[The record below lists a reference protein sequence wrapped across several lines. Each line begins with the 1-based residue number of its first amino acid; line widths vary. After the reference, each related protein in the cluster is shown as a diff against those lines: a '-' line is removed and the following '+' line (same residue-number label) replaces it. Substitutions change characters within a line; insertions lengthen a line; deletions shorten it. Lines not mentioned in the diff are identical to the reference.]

1 MFDEPPSLP
10 MRAAIASLLGSLF
23 GIALILFTH
32 SADAQTAPTTA
43 EAAPLAA
50 LHDGQPMRFGEAAL
64 RALRA
69 SEPLYAL
76 GNAGTR
82 SIRLSDSADDAG
94 TGLRWQLARIQGLR
108 SEGNVPRSS
117 DLLSVGVQIRF

>member
-23 GIALILFTH
+23 GIALIVFTH
-32 SADAQTAPTTA
+32 SADAQTTATTA
-43 EAAPLAA
+43 ASAPVA
-50 LHDGQPMRFGEAAL
+50 LSPDTPFIRFGEAAL
-64 RALRA
+64 HALRA

-76 GNAGTR
+76 GNVGARAT
-82 SIRLSDSADDAG
+82 RLSEGAGDAG

-108 SEGNVPRSS
+108 SEGNIPRGN
-117 DLLSVGVQIRF
+117 DLVSVGVQVRF

>member
-23 GIALILFTH
+23 GIALIVFTH
-32 SADAQTAPTTA
+32 SADAQTTATPTA
-43 EAAPLAA
+43 EPPVAVLP
-50 LHDGQPMRFGEAAL
+50 DGQLMRFGEAAL

-76 GNAGTR
+76 GNVGARPT
-82 SIRLSDSADDAG
+82 RLSDGAGDAG

-108 SEGNVPRSS
+108 SEGNIPRGN
-117 DLLSVGVQIRF
+117 DLVSVGVQVRF